1 MYMEVVSEHPSSVD
15 LQRLAD
21 TVDGDR
27 AFEAEL
33 VAVYLEDTAARLQRL
48 PNLLAAGD
56 FTALKREAHTL
67 KGSSANVGGVGLSKL
82 ALSLEHSALAGD
94 VPLCTSIINRIQGE
108 FDVVERTFEV
118 YLARP

>member
-1 MYMEVVSEHPSSVD
+1 VD

-33 VAVYLEDTAARLQRL
+33 VAVYLEDTAARIQRL

-67 KGSSANVGGVGLSKL
+67 KGSSANVGGVGLSRL
-82 ALSLEHSALAGD
+82 ALALEHSALAAD
-94 VPLCTSIINRIQGE
+94 VPTCTVIIGQVQNE

-118 YLARP
+118 HLARP